1 MDYGV
6 VMFPTEYSIGPDEV
20 ARELDERGFESL
32 WFAEHTHIPASR
44 ESPWPGGPEL
54 PRDYWSSYDLFVA
67 LGAAA
72 AASKRIKLGSGVCL
86 VIEHDPIVLA
96 KAVATVD
103 RISNGRMLFGIGGGW
118 NREEMANHG
127 TAWRSRWRLLR
138 ERVLAMKEI
147 WTQQEAEYH
156 GDFVNFDKIWCDPKP
171 VQKPHPPIIMGGDGP
186 TTFDR
191 IVEYGDGWMPI
202 VRPHTNPVA
211 RIPELHARLREADR
225 TPESA
230 PVSIFFA
237 PPDREKLDALET
249 AGVSRAIFGL
259 PSAPRDAILRRLDAI
274 GKTISG

>member
-1 MDYGV
+1 V
-6 VMFPTEYSIGPDEV
+6 
-20 ARELDERGFESL
+20 
-32 WFAEHTHIPASR
+32 
-44 ESPWPGGPEL
+44 
-54 PRDYWSSYDLFVA
+54 
-67 LGAAA
+67 
-72 AASKRIKLGSGVCL
+72 
-86 VIEHDPIVLA
+86 
-96 KAVATVD
+96 
-103 RISNGRMLFGIGGGW
+103 LFGIGGGW

-138 ERVLAMKEI
+138 ERILAMKAI

-202 VRPHTNPVA
+202 LRPHTNPVA
-211 RIPELHARLREADR
+211 RIPELHARLKEAGR

-237 PPDREKLDALET
+237 PPDREKLDALEA

-259 PSAPRDAILRRLDAI
+259 PSAPRDAVLRRLDVFA
-274 GKTISG
+274 TAMQA